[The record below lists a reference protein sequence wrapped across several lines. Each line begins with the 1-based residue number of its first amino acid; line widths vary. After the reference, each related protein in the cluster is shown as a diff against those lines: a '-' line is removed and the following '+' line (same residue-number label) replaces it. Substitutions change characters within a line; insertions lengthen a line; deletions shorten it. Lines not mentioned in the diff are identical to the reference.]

1 MVTNNYRASGGGGF
15 PHLTSDKIVHGSAV
29 ENRQVLMDYIIEQK
43 TVNPK
48 ADNNWSIA
56 PVSGTNLTFESS
68 LLAKPFADKAD
79 DVAYVASLRMK
90 AMVCI
95 SCNSMMIQIQ
105 FLLKTDCGT

>member
-1 MVTNNYRASGGGGF
+1 
-15 PHLTSDKIVHGSAV
+15 
-29 ENRQVLMDYIIEQK
+29 MDYIIEQK

-79 DVAYVASLRMK
+79 DVAYVGKSANEGYGVYKL
-90 AMVCI
+90 
-95 SCNSMMIQIQ
+95 Q
-105 FLLKTDCGT
+105 FDDDSNP